1 LVVGP
6 EPGPEALRAWDRG
19 SVAHLTARNDIVCD
33 FAADGV
39 DLEALWPPGWTPDLV
54 VGISG
59 VGGDPLYDRVAELP
73 YPTAFLSIDTWQCL
87 LDYREALKYDFV
99 FAAQREFVP
108 HLRAT
113 GSRHVF
119 WLPLACDPEAHF
131 PAPVEPTHDVAFAGS
146 ASRPVHRDR
155 RRLLDALAGQFS
167 VLAREAVFGDAL
179 CALSARGRLVFNH
192 AAVQELNMRV
202 FETLAMGRPLL
213 TNAESAVNG
222 LLDLFE
228 DGRHL
233 LVYHSEQELLDKAR
247 RYLADEDARQAIANA
262 GRAEVLA
269 RHTYAHRVQTLLDM
283 VRSHTARF
291 EATPKRRGEDLQ
303 DYLPTVPGAVVDLGL
318 LLEASK
324 VALRRRGVTRLTGV
338 PADVDSARR
347 RSGSYDD
354 MAALMALPDGAADT
368 VVAASSPGLGLPL
381 EDLLWQAHRL
391 LTPGGTLVLRL
402 SPADLS
408 QAHLKPDAASLG
420 QWLQQ
425 REFHVRRADFPGP
438 EGGGIVQA
446 RKRTRTL
453 ASVVA
458 EVFERLQ
465 VPEIDLPGLLAR
477 IPSGW

>member
-1 LVVGP
+1 
-6 EPGPEALRAWDRG
+6 
-19 SVAHLTARNDIVCD
+19 
-33 FAADGV
+33 
-39 DLEALWPPGWTPDLV
+39 
-54 VGISG
+54 
-59 VGGDPLYDRVAELP
+59 
-73 YPTAFLSIDTWQCL
+73 
-87 LDYREALKYDFV
+87 
-99 FAAQREFVP
+99 
-108 HLRAT
+108 
-113 GSRHVF
+113 
-119 WLPLACDPEAHF
+119 
-131 PAPVEPTHDVAFAGS
+131 
-146 ASRPVHRDR
+146 VHRER
-155 RRLLDALAGQFS
+155 RRLLDALARQFS
-167 VLAREAVFGDAL
+167 VLAREGAFGDAL
-179 CALSARGRLVFNH
+179 CDLSARGRLVFNH

-269 RHTYAHRVQTLLDM
+269 KHTYVHRVETLLDT
-283 VRSHTARF
+283 VRAHTAHF
-291 EATPKRRGEDLQ
+291 EAAPNRRAEELQ

-347 RSGSYDD
+347 RRGSYDH
-354 MAALMALPDGAADT
+354 MAALLALPDGVADT

-408 QAHLKPDAASLG
+408 QAHLKPDTASLG

-425 REFHVRRADFPGP
+425 RDFHVRRAAFPGP

-477 IPSGW
+477 IPPGW